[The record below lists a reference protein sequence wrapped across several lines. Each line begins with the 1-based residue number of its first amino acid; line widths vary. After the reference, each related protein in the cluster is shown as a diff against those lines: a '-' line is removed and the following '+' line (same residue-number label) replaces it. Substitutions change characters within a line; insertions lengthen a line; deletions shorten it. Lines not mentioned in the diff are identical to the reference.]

1 MKSHETMHTH
11 RASGLQIPIKYSRCK
26 RWQPCRSFTSW
37 CVLHSPRLADPA
49 LSHTSTVQTCTCCSK
64 CASLV
69 CRQCMHALALPQFGQ
84 IKPSSAL
91 VCRERQKSLIHLHV
105 CVYVKLKNSQLPVGF
120 LFGVGVSLRPRSL

>member
-1 MKSHETMHTH
+1 
-11 RASGLQIPIKYSRCK
+11 
-26 RWQPCRSFTSW
+26 
-37 CVLHSPRLADPA
+37 
-49 LSHTSTVQTCTCCSK
+49 
-64 CASLV
+64 
-69 CRQCMHALALPQFGQ
+69 MHALALPQFGQ